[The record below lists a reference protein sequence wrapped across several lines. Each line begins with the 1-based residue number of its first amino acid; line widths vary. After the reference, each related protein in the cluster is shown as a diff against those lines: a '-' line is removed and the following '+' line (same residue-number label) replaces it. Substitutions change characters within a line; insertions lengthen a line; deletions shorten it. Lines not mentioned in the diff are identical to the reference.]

1 MTKYKFG
8 KLPPKNDYRTLRF
21 KKYLKADIAQPPAS
35 DDVLQRIYANLKVN
49 ESDLSTLFPMDAND
63 TLGDCTCAGLA
74 HADTVFNGLIGK
86 QNIMVESDVK
96 DLYSKLGGQ
105 GDSGLAMLDV
115 LNYWRNNIV
124 SGDEVLAFVKIHDP
138 KNHELIEQA
147 IYLFGCVYLGFQC
160 QQDVQNLQKP
170 WTQGPLTNDGHCV
183 VAVAYDQKGVTVLTW
198 GQKQKGTWGWWDE
211 CVDEAYVLLPPEA
224 RNPEFAPGFDF
235 QQLED
240 DLDNV

>member
-1 MTKYKFG
+1 
-8 KLPPKNDYRTLRF
+8 
-21 KKYLKADIAQPPAS
+21 
-35 DDVLQRIYANLKVN
+35 
-49 ESDLSTLFPMDAND
+49 MDAND

-74 HADTVFNGLIGK
+74 HADTAFNGLIGK
-86 QNIMVESDVK
+86 QNIMPQSDVV
-96 DLYSKLGGQ
+96 DLYSNLGGQ

-124 SGDEVLAFVKIHDP
+124 SGDELLTFVKINDL
-138 KNHELIEQA
+138 KNHEYIKQA

-170 WTQGPLTNDGHCV
+170 WTPGPLTNEGHCV
-183 VAVAYDQKGVTVLTW
+183 VAVAYDQNGVTVLTW
-198 GQKQKGTWGWWDE
+198 GTKQEGTWDWWDE
-211 CVDEAYVLLPPEA
+211 CGDEAYALLPPEA

-240 DLDNV
+240 DLDNL